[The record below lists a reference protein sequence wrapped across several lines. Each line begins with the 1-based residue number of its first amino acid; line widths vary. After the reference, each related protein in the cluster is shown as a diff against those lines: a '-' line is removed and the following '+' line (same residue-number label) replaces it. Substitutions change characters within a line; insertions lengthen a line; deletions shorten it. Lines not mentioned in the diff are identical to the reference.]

1 MISKN
6 SKSDPFLNNADQLLL
21 SKKEKNRLE

>member
-6 SKSDPFLNNADQLLL
+6 FKLDPFLYTADQPLL